1 MKKCRLLAWGLISAL
16 VLNQAV
22 IPAAASELTS
32 VRAGAKKTTAL
43 TVSGTDT
50 VSLATGANAKQ
61 PETGKSDTENLVFGI
76 REGTNLPDNEALL
89 AGHIEKVMYGGAEIE
104 PLGEYGES
112 YLEGAPLLL

>member
-43 TVSGTDT
+43 I
-50 VSLATGANAKQ
+50 
-61 PETGKSDTENLVFGI
+61 SDRGQCKAA
-76 REGTNLPDNEALL
+76 RDR
-89 AGHIEKVMYGGAEIE
+89 
-104 PLGEYGES
+104 
-112 YLEGAPLLL
+112 